1 MPIYTVELQG
11 HDGSGV
17 VTFYA
22 ASDAFNTEPG
32 DVPGNQHFHPSL
44 ETPANF
50 ERALFSAGA
59 TTGEA
64 SIGFGEIV
72 LANAHGRYD
81 AWPDIAFDGRPCIVK
96 TITTDPVSGAP
107 LWSYKDAPVLLRGTV
122 ESVDLTDA
130 FSTVRLRL
138 YDRLADLDQPLQT
151 ARYGGT
157 TAAGGQGADGTADMK
172 DTPKPRVYGR
182 KSNVVPVDVNPFDL
196 IRQVSDR
203 ACTSIA
209 VFDGGLALTNAGDFA
224 DVSALTAAALAPG
237 QYATALSLGV
247 FRLGGVPASI
257 VTADVVATGGAS
269 AAAIA
274 RQMLLDAG
282 FAPTELD
289 GPSFDAL
296 QAKNGAP
303 CGLILGGDESVL
315 GAVTRALRSIGGWI
329 VPDGIGVFSVGRLEL
344 PTGEPIATFQEWQ
357 CRGEIERLA
366 PSDSNRGVPAYR
378 VVVRYGQL
386 GRAQGDNEVA
396 GAVSAARRAA
406 LALEWR
412 QAAAENAAVKSRFLQ
427 AQEIS
432 FDTCLVNAADAQ
444 AEAQRL
450 LAIYSV
456 RRDVWR
462 IRVDMAGLD
471 YRVDG
476 GIGEPFAMQ
485 IGLGRTV
492 SLSIARFLN
501 PARNFVVIGRT
512 EDCVNDRIQFDLWG

>member
-1 MPIYTVELQG
+1 MPIYTLEIQG

-32 DVPGNQHFHPSL
+32 DVPANQHFHPSL
-44 ETPANF
+44 QTPANV

-59 TTGEA
+59 TTGAA

-96 TITTDPVSGAP
+96 TITTDPVTGAP

-130 FSTVRLRL
+130 FRTVRLRF
-138 YDRLADLDQPLQT
+138 YDRLADLDRPLQA

-157 TAAGGQGADGTADMK
+157 TTAGGQGADGTADLK

-182 KSNVVPVDVNPFDL
+182 KANVVPVDVNPFDL

-203 ACTSIA
+203 ACASIA
-209 VFDGGLALTNAGDFA
+209 VYDGGLALTNVGDFA
-224 DVSALTAAALAPG
+224 SAAALTAAALVPG
-237 QYATALSLGV
+237 QYATALGLGL
-247 FRLGGVPASI
+247 FRLGGAPVSI
-257 VTADVVATGGAS
+257 VTADVVASGGAG
-269 AAAIA
+269 AAEIA
-274 RQMLLDAG
+274 RQMMLDAG
-282 FAPTELD
+282 FAASELD
-289 GPSFDAL
+289 GASFDAL
-296 QAKNGAP
+296 GAKNGAP
-303 CGLILGGDESVL
+303 CGLALGGDETVL
-315 GAVTRALRSIGGWI
+315 SAVTRVLRSVGGWI
-329 VPDGIGVFSVGRLEL
+329 VPDGTGAFSVGRLEL
-344 PTGEPIATFQEWQ
+344 PSGAPIAAFQEWQ
-357 CRGEIERLA
+357 CRGAIERLA
-366 PSDSNRGVPAYR
+366 PGDSNRGVPAYR

-386 GRAQGDNEVA
+386 GRVQGDNEVA
-396 GAVSAARRAA
+396 GAVSAERRAS

-412 QAAAENAAVKSRFLQ
+412 QVAVESAAVKSRFLQ
-427 AQEIS
+427 SQEVV
-432 FDTCLVNAADAQ
+432 FDTCLVSAADAQ

-450 LAIYSV
+450 LAIYSA

-471 YRVDG
+471 YRTDG
-476 GIGEPFAMQ
+476 GAGEPFAMQ

-492 SLSIARFLN
+492 SLSVSRFLN
-501 PARNFVVIGRT
+501 PARAFVVIGRV
-512 EDCVNDRIQFDLWG
+512 EDCVNNRIQFDLWG